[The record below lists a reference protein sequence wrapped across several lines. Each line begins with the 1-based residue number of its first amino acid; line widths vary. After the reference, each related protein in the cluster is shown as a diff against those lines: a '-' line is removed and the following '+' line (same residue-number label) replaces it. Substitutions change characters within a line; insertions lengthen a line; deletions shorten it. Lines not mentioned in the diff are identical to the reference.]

1 MITISM
7 AMLII
12 LLLGCLIVCIIRIC
26 ECLVH
31 ITLRRLDR
39 ENNESNTNIEIID
52 EINTRQTQLKTFRNY
67 KQILRNIIEVEEKEK
82 EKEVIII
89 INPGKERPMLGTIV
103 SN

>member
-1 MITISM
+1 M